1 MRSELDGHLG
11 IGSLTKHVGKEARSL
26 VNTPGAEVLPALAVY
41 TAKPPKVGS
50 KKAFRRKCRAVA
62 CGNFTEITSEE
73 NTYSAGAQAE
83 AVRIALAIASSET
96 WSAYVTDISQ
106 AFLRAPLPD
115 LERLI
120 LLKPPAHFIQAG
132 ICDPTEIWRAH
143 RAVYGLREAPKWW
156 SDHRDQVLRQASW
169 VSEGQTMHLE
179 QLEGSVWLVK
189 DEEGQRRGVMVVY
202 VDDCL
207 VLSTQGQAQS
217 FHAFL
222 NQVWETSPLEGCQ
235 EVGDMVQFLGMNIT
249 KTRFGFSLGQQ
260 PYLND
265 LMAKY
270 QVESQSPQMA
280 PRDWV
285 KEEPEQQ
292 EYEVAELRRA
302 QSICGEL
309 LWVSQRTRPDISHT
323 TALLASWTT
332 RDPSLVY
339 KLGLRMLQYLHGTL
353 EYQLVLEA
361 VQGDPLLQCFT
372 DASFAPFGSRSY
384 SGIAIKFQG
393 CLVMWRATKQ
403 SLVSGTSLTIDLLV
417 DNTSALQ
424 LLQGRGANRT
434 RHLRIRSN
442 FVKER
447 VEAREVSLHHIPGER
462 QEADLFTKVLPGP
475 RLKFLRGLVGLQT
488 SSEDQE
494 YPVAQAASVQQGGL
508 DNLQSWLLF
517 LLSCLQMYTAG
528 GQGEEPTRL
537 EVEPPYEL
545 MLLTALVVLS
555 VIALWEGGRGLVGCC
570 ATRVRPRV
578 RSPPYELMLLTALV
592 VLSVIALWEG
602 GRGLVGCCATRV
614 RPRVRSVRTTKGKSV
629 EERVQ
634 EAIKKEL
641 DGERLRQ
648 ERGLVSRGKAASAIR
663 DAGSAASQSDSSR
676 AAAPSSVKD
685 VPSPP
690 ARHVPPPP
698 VNTYRGRASSAS
710 QTDAGSA
717 VRMQD
722 RGSQTEALAHALMS
736 NTTLKVL
743 RLEDNAVGDL
753 GAAAL
758 VSGAGRLHELELAFN
773 QVRAEG
779 AVAVAAALRSHGALR
794 RLGLQGNELR
804 DAGASA
810 LAAAISKNCGL
821 QELSLRSSGVGSAG
835 GSALVQ
841 ALRGNWRL
849 TALDVTE
856 NAVTQEAATSIAEMT
871 RQARLVQEE
880 ALRAPTIRELTEGTV
895 RRFPTEWSVRA
906 WLGWL
911 SQDARETDV
920 KTMVAVSHAAAVMS
934 SDSDVLSYDLAR
946 LRDLASIYGRRLAPG
961 GRLKEAAKGVFLLNL
976 TPFCIQATVGKGSK
990 AVQLKENSGMHLGS
1004 DATTIRLALSLSK
1017 DSPVWLP
1024 QTLPQVVVTPVAG
1037 EQSVELPDAEHLRVL
1052 SSRWRAEES
1061 SHAQLITLLWSWPH
1075 RLRGIRF
1082 HDLSFWWQGARGA
1095 MQGEATDM
1103 KSAITR
1109 VVLPDTALA
1118 QCSLAELYTP
1128 GPVQTF
1134 VSHHWGQDVDELF
1147 KSLSH
1152 CSMCA
1157 ENTRLWICAF
1167 SNNHWSPARDEDRL
1181 SLSGDA
1187 LTSRS
1192 CHSFVMI
1199 LGTEA
1204 QSLCRLWCLHEA
1216 LLATQVRGSGRPMV
1230 LKLCSPHGL
1239 LSEGTGGMPISYI
1252 LKVSSAISTLD
1263 LQIAQ
1268 CDSAAEKDM
1277 LLDAVQRLAGSI
1289 SAANLRCRQFLQDGL
1304 SVMHQRGQQIFVQA
1318 VSWLN
1323 GTKLSAKEDDA
1334 GYSPEQC
1341 AVTGDPADSPEPLP
1355 ASSEEQSRASS
1366 KASSPGE
1373 EEEEQPACL
1382 AERQEESEEVEDE
1395 QPAGLADR
1403 QEESE
1408 ESEAAL
1414 EAPVVSVDRRTSK
1427 ESTSWQTED
1436 DRRSSEGTDA
1446 EADVADAGTE
1456 ASYEEVRQTQS
1467 CESEVEAA
1475 SGTVESGRPEE
1486 GSSRP
1491 SSPREGPGSSPPE
1504 SDESDREGE
1513 ERQETESEE
1522 DSEPPRKR
1530 KAPAVDNQDVERSFS
1545 ESSGSLED
1553 DSEREGSRPDELS
1566 QAAPVEVT
1574 VVRAPAKE
1582 EDDPGTDRGHA
1593 GLQQLAPASVPVN
1606 GPASPFF
1613 RPFPGPDQGDLDT
1626 PMPSDA
1632 DLDDA
1637 DPCKSPSLTPSFSP
1651 EPDAISCHQAASGV
1665 KLTPHGTSTET
1676 LCGKSCFRCGY
1687 A

>member
-1 MRSELDGHLG
+1 MGHAGWGGDTLKAKSALSSSALLALVDSGQEVIRCNFTALAADVAASLG
-11 IGSLTKHVGKEARSL
+11 QRLVERGTVRSL
-26 VNTPGAEVLPALAVY
+26 DLCYCELGALGVEALAASIARPSGLRQLSLGANAM
-41 TAKPPKVGS
+41 TARG
-50 KKAFRRKCRAVA
+50 A
-62 CGNFTEITSEE
+62 CAAAS
-73 NTYSAGAQAE
+73 
-83 AVRIALAIASSET
+83 LAT
-96 WSAYVTDISQ
+96 G
-106 AFLRAPLPD
+106 LKRLD
-115 LERLI
+115 LEI
-120 LLKPPAHFIQAG
+120 N
-132 ICDPTEIWRAH
+132 
-143 RAVYGLREAPKWW
+143 
-156 SDHRDQVLRQASW
+156 
-169 VSEGQTMHLE
+169 
-179 QLEGSVWLVK
+179 QLG
-189 DEEGQRRGVMVVY
+189 D
-202 VDDCL
+202 
-207 VLSTQGQAQS
+207 
-217 FHAFL
+217 
-222 NQVWETSPLEGCQ
+222 EGCKFVSQ
-235 EVGDMVQFLGMNIT
+235 KVLLRVSTTLQHLDLGMNSIG
-249 KTRFGFSLGQQ
+249 REGALALAEALGA
-260 PYLND
+260 N
-265 LMAKY
+265 
-270 QVESQSPQMA
+270 
-280 PRDWV
+280 
-285 KEEPEQQ
+285 
-292 EYEVAELRRA
+292 
-302 QSICGEL
+302 
-309 LWVSQRTRPDISHT
+309 
-323 TALLASWTT
+323 TAL
-332 RDPSLVY
+332 
-339 KLGLRMLQYLHGTL
+339 
-353 EYQLVLEA
+353 
-361 VQGDPLLQCFT
+361 
-372 DASFAPFGSRSY
+372 
-384 SGIAIKFQG
+384 
-393 CLVMWRATKQ
+393 
-403 SLVSGTSLTIDLLV
+403 
-417 DNTSALQ
+417 
-424 LLQGRGANRT
+424 
-434 RHLRIRSN
+434 
-442 FVKER
+442 
-447 VEAREVSLHHIPGER
+447 
-462 QEADLFTKVLPGP
+462 
-475 RLKFLRGLVGLQT
+475 
-488 SSEDQE
+488 
-494 YPVAQAASVQQGGL
+494 
-508 DNLQSWLLF
+508 
-517 LLSCLQMYTAG
+517 
-528 GQGEEPTRL
+528 TRL
-537 EVEPPYEL
+537 DLGYNRIG
-545 MLLTALVVLS
+545 S
-555 VIALWEGGRGLVGCC
+555 EG
-570 ATRVRPRV
+570 A
-578 RSPPYELMLLTALV
+578 
-592 VLSVIALWEG
+592 
-602 GRGLVGCCATRV
+602 
-614 RPRVRSVRTTKGKSV
+614 
-629 EERVQ
+629 
-634 EAIKKEL
+634 
-641 DGERLRQ
+641 
-648 ERGLVSRGKAASAIR
+648 
-663 DAGSAASQSDSSR
+663 
-676 AAAPSSVKD
+676 
-685 VPSPP
+685 
-690 ARHVPPPP
+690 
-698 VNTYRGRASSAS
+698 
-710 QTDAGSA
+710 
-717 VRMQD
+717 
-722 RGSQTEALAHALMS
+722 EALAHALMS

-911 SQDARETDV
+911 SQDAREADV

-1152 CSMCA
+1152 CSMRA

-1204 QSLCRLWCLHEA
+1204 QSLRRLWCLHEA

-1395 QPAGLADR
+1395 QPACLAERQEESEEVEDEQPAGLADR

-1553 DSEREGSRPDELS
+1553 DSEREGSGPDELS

-1651 EPDAISCHQAASGV
+1651 EPDAISCFSFGETREKAGYMAAAEASLDQDFSPDASAWREEDLHFARPEIPSWPPPAPQPTRRMPSDPRELADTVAWTVMSSSFSRGVSLDQSPSAAELPSPQSPQAPQGGFAFSRGVSLEQEVAFARITSGNSQTDAEDCLLSPSASFARGFSEDDLAATLMRAFQSLNV
-1665 KLTPHGTSTET
+1665 ERLPLQALLSALGRAEDEASALAESLLPHLPNSEADGCVSCDELTRWLAMP
-1676 LCGKSCFRCGY
+1676 K
-1687 A
+1687 

>member
-1 MRSELDGHLG
+1 MNVNSDSTRGTLWRALTETTRGHYEGRVLNLNAQTIFPTTSADNRLIAGCAANAVPNQELHPLDLILKVKQNPDSEEHAHQRFLLGQVLSVKGYPCGNRGYKIALRVRRTVTDVDELGHYLGDIFMLVDIVVQASTVGVSNQDLRTVSEELPLGGGHVKAEHIGPDTDSTFSEVESFVFPVPAIVLDDDGSVTSVSGDLANSDEEESRQGHDQSAFGVPRICKIVGPNPQEQPTSETQGGGRSLRMEVRFTRLTPQSWRDICTLPEQEFDQAMERLSREMRDGSQSDTGTLSDHIPQGLLVGTVVDQCDWQANPTLTLNSEHGEEIALADVLQFHEDAADPEVPVNQRLLSFTVYDRIRDVVEVILIVARLVEESEPSGGSSSERDHQVPRPPGPDPPTIRAVRLPSSLNRSASPAAEGRVPQTLAVIPASQVYPAFLPTHQPSRFSRSVPTDEPSPQMLPATPALQSVSESLYTDNLESILEDLEREGKQLETTHTARPSEVKQYLERWVESMRSELDGHLG

-189 DEEGQRRGVMVVY
+189 DEEGQRRGVIVVY

-207 VLSTQGQAQS
+207 VLSTQGHAQS

-339 KLGLRMLQYLHGTL
+339 KLGLRMLQYLHGAL

-384 SGIAIKFQG
+384 SGIAIKFRG

-403 SLVSGTSLTIDLLV
+403 SLVTLSSSEAELVAATEGVVLSLGVREILQQVSGTSLTIDLLV
-417 DNTSALQ
+417 DNTSPLQ

-475 RLKFLRGLVGLQT
+475 RLKFLRGLVWLQT

-517 LLSCLQMYTAG
+517 LVSCLQMYTAG

-578 RSPPYELMLLTALV
+578 
-592 VLSVIALWEG
+592 
-602 GRGLVGCCATRV
+602 C
-614 RPRVRSVRTTKGKSV
+614 SVRTTKGKSV

-722 RGSQTEALAHALMS
+722 RGSQTEVPYPNHLPTGIPPHQVC
-736 NTTLKVL
+736 TTMQRGGVVHLY
-743 RLEDNAVGDL
+743 DDCPTL
-753 GAAAL
+753 GVPAYRQTRAFCQRCL
-758 VSGAGRLHELELAFN
+758 GR
-773 QVRAEG
+773 
-779 AVAVAAALRSHGALR
+779 
-794 RLGLQGNELR
+794 
-804 DAGASA
+804 
-810 LAAAISKNCGL
+810 
-821 QELSLRSSGVGSAG
+821 
-835 GSALVQ
+835 
-841 ALRGNWRL
+841 
-849 TALDVTE
+849 
-856 NAVTQEAATSIAEMT
+856 
-871 RQARLVQEE
+871 
-880 ALRAPTIRELTEGTV
+880 
-895 RRFPTEWSVRA
+895 
-906 WLGWL
+906 
-911 SQDARETDV
+911 
-920 KTMVAVSHAAAVMS
+920 
-934 SDSDVLSYDLAR
+934 Y
-946 LRDLASIYGRRLAPG
+946 
-961 GRLKEAAKGVFLLNL
+961 
-976 TPFCIQATVGKGSK
+976 
-990 AVQLKENSGMHLGS
+990 
-1004 DATTIRLALSLSK
+1004 
-1017 DSPVWLP
+1017 
-1024 QTLPQVVVTPVAG
+1024 
-1037 EQSVELPDAEHLRVL
+1037 
-1052 SSRWRAEES
+1052 
-1061 SHAQLITLLWSWPH
+1061 
-1075 RLRGIRF
+1075 
-1082 HDLSFWWQGARGA
+1082 
-1095 MQGEATDM
+1095 
-1103 KSAITR
+1103 
-1109 VVLPDTALA
+1109 
-1118 QCSLAELYTP
+1118 
-1128 GPVQTF
+1128 
-1134 VSHHWGQDVDELF
+1134 
-1147 KSLSH
+1147 
-1152 CSMCA
+1152 
-1157 ENTRLWICAF
+1157 
-1167 SNNHWSPARDEDRL
+1167 
-1181 SLSGDA
+1181 
-1187 LTSRS
+1187 
-1192 CHSFVMI
+1192 
-1199 LGTEA
+1199 
-1204 QSLCRLWCLHEA
+1204 
-1216 LLATQVRGSGRPMV
+1216 
-1230 LKLCSPHGL
+1230 GL
-1239 LSEGTGGMPISYI
+1239 L
-1252 LKVSSAISTLD
+1252 
-1263 LQIAQ
+1263 
-1268 CDSAAEKDM
+1268 
-1277 LLDAVQRLAGSI
+1277 
-1289 SAANLRCRQFLQDGL
+1289 
-1304 SVMHQRGQQIFVQA
+1304 
-1318 VSWLN
+1318 
-1323 GTKLSAKEDDA
+1323 
-1334 GYSPEQC
+1334 
-1341 AVTGDPADSPEPLP
+1341 
-1355 ASSEEQSRASS
+1355 
-1366 KASSPGE
+1366 
-1373 EEEEQPACL
+1373 
-1382 AERQEESEEVEDE
+1382 
-1395 QPAGLADR
+1395 
-1403 QEESE
+1403 
-1408 ESEAAL
+1408 
-1414 EAPVVSVDRRTSK
+1414 
-1427 ESTSWQTED
+1427 
-1436 DRRSSEGTDA
+1436 
-1446 EADVADAGTE
+1446 
-1456 ASYEEVRQTQS
+1456 
-1467 CESEVEAA
+1467 
-1475 SGTVESGRPEE
+1475 
-1486 GSSRP
+1486 
-1491 SSPREGPGSSPPE
+1491 
-1504 SDESDREGE
+1504 
-1513 ERQETESEE
+1513 
-1522 DSEPPRKR
+1522 
-1530 KAPAVDNQDVERSFS
+1530 
-1545 ESSGSLED
+1545 
-1553 DSEREGSRPDELS
+1553 
-1566 QAAPVEVT
+1566 
-1574 VVRAPAKE
+1574 
-1582 EDDPGTDRGHA
+1582 
-1593 GLQQLAPASVPVN
+1593 
-1606 GPASPFF
+1606 
-1613 RPFPGPDQGDLDT
+1613 
-1626 PMPSDA
+1626 
-1632 DLDDA
+1632 
-1637 DPCKSPSLTPSFSP
+1637 
-1651 EPDAISCHQAASGV
+1651 
-1665 KLTPHGTSTET
+1665 
-1676 LCGKSCFRCGY
+1676 
-1687 A
+1687 